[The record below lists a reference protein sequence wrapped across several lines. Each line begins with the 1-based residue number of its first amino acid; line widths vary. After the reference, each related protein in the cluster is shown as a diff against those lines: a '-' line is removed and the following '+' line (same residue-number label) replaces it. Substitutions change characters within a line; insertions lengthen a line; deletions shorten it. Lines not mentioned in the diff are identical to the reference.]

1 MNDVEMNNHESLVL
15 TVSMYGSA
23 SYKVDVVFRDDRSVI
38 DTKVAPIGKAA
49 TSGMAQVVLDG
60 VEFGSPEYMRRAAAS
75 DEAIQLV
82 ITSAMKQLAQ
92 ALMSLRD
99 APSHNE
105 DNVVHLNSL
114 TPGPDD
120 SVN

>member
-23 SYKVDVVFRDDRSVI
+23 SYKVDVVYSDDRSVI

-60 VEFGSPEYMRRAAAS
+60 VEFGSPEYMRRAVAS

-82 ITSAMKQLAQ
+82 ITTAMKQLAE
-92 ALMSLRD
+92 ALSRLRD
-99 APSHNE
+99 TPSYKE
-105 DNVVHLNSL
+105 DGPVHLNSL
-114 TPGPDD
+114 TPSSDD